1 MTCTGIVFLFST
13 ISAVIGMIRVYLLVF
28 ATFLVVSNCYLM
40 PTKRIFQRIRVNN
53 AVSKEALEGEEIQGD
68 PSINRMKS
76 PFDENT
82 LEVLKS
88 SIKLLQK
95 RMEEK
100 KPLSKDESSWFMEA
114 VDYIL
119 SDAQAKVA

>member
-1 MTCTGIVFLFST
+1 M
-13 ISAVIGMIRVYLLVF
+13 IGVYLLVF
-28 ATFLVVSNCYLM
+28 ATILVVSNCYLM
-40 PTKRIFQRIRVNN
+40 PAKGTFQRIRVK
-53 AVSKEALEGEEIQGD
+53 SKEALAGEEIQGD
-68 PSINRMKS
+68 PYINRMKS

-100 KPLSKDESSWFMEA
+100 KPRS
-114 VDYIL
+114 
-119 SDAQAKVA
+119 

>member
-1 MTCTGIVFLFST
+1 M
-13 ISAVIGMIRVYLLVF
+13 IGVYLLVF

-40 PTKRIFQRIRVNN
+40 PTKGIFQRIRVN
-53 AVSKEALEGEEIQGD
+53 SKESLAGEEIQGD

-100 KPLSKDESSWFMEA
+100 RPLSKDESSWFVEA

-119 SDAQAKVA
+119 SDAHEKVA